1 MRQHRSPLQKIR
13 RLLRLLECL
22 QSGREFN
29 ARDLS
34 ELCGVTRRQIF
45 RDLKAL
51 QESGVPVLYDEKQ
64 QSYRVAE
71 SLYLPAAE
79 LTLPESLAL
88 LVLAENLGEP
98 QHGIPL
104 QEAARDAAVKLAGN
118 LPSHLRSYVGE
129 LSEVVR
135 LQSEPA
141 AQLEH
146 NRSLIE
152 QVHRAFQQR
161 RRLRLTYHSLYEGGE
176 IRTLVS
182 PYRLLFSRHTWYI
195 VGRSSLHRAVRM
207 FHLGRI
213 RTLEITTDRYEI
225 PPRFS
230 LEKHLGNAWRFVRE
244 RGPDQKVVIRFQPQV
259 ATNVSEVLWHKTQ
272 ELRWN
277 DDGTLDFRVTVSGLG
292 EISWWVLGYGDQ
304 AEVLEP
310 AALRALLAERIAK
323 MHARYVGPANPRS
336 RSKPSGRS
344 RKR

>member
-22 QSGREFN
+22 QSGREYN

-45 RDLKAL
+45 RDIKAL
-51 QESGVPVLYDEKQ
+51 QESGVPILYDEQQ

-71 SLYLPAAE
+71 SLFLPSAE
-79 LTLPESLAL
+79 LTLQESLAL
-88 LVLAENLGEP
+88 LVLAGNLGEP

-118 LPSHLRSYVGE
+118 LPAHLRSYVGE

-135 LQSEPA
+135 LWSEPSA
-141 AQLEH
+141 DLEH
-146 NRSLIE
+146 ARGLLD

-161 RRLRLTYHSLYEGGE
+161 QRLRLTYNSLFEGRE

-207 FHLGRI
+207 FHLGRV
-213 RTLEITTDRYEI
+213 RSLELTSDHYEI

-230 LEKHLGNAWRFVRE
+230 LDRHLGNAWRFVRE
-244 RGPDQKVVIRFQPQV
+244 RGPDQQVLIRFQPKV
-259 ATNVSEVLWHKTQ
+259 ATNVSEVIWHKTQ
-272 ELRWN
+272 VLTWN
-277 DDGTLDFRVTVSGLG
+277 KDGTLDFQVTVSGLG
-292 EISWWVLGYGDQ
+292 EISWWVLGYGDE
-304 AEVLEP
+304 AEVLKP
-310 AALRALLAERIAK
+310 PALRKMLAERVAR
-323 MHARYVGPANPRS
+323 MHTQYHPKPR
-336 RSKPSGRS
+336 RPR
-344 RKR
+344 RKS